1 MSDFIIHVTIMA
13 GLYALLSLSLNL
25 QAGLGGLM
33 NFGQI
38 ALFGCGA
45 YGAALAFHHDAG
57 MLAGLATGGVAAA
70 LVAWI
75 FASVGRNLQADYWGI
90 VTLALAEVIRIIA
103 TNEDWLTGGAQGI
116 SGIPPLYASLDNSNR
131 QLAIL
136 ATIVGLVAL
145 TWAFSRRLTG
155 GRYGLGLKIMREEP
169 QLAAAL
175 GYDTIALKRQC
186 MIISGLIAAL
196 AGFVF
201 AHYVSFV
208 GPDQIVSSETFL
220 IWAMIVIGGM
230 GNHTGAILGAVLL
243 QFTFAFI
250 PFVKDLTGM
259 PTEFVAATRLFLT
272 GGGLIAFIVWRQS
285 GLLPERIGGT
295 HRA

>member
-25 QAGLGGLM
+25 QAGFGGLM

-45 YGAALAFHHDAG
+45 YGAALAFHYDLG
-57 MLAGLATGGVAAA
+57 MVVGFVTGTLAAA

-75 FASVGRNLQADYWGI
+75 FASIGRNLQADYWGI
-90 VTLALAEVIRIIA
+90 VTLALAEVIRIVA

-116 SGIPPLYASLDNSNR
+116 SGIRPLYVSLGNDTR

-136 ATIVGLVAL
+136 ATVLALVVLA
-145 TWAFSRRLTG
+145 WGFSRHLTG
-155 GRYGLGLKIMREEP
+155 GHYGLGLKIMREEP
-169 QLAAAL
+169 QLAASL

-186 MIISGLIAAL
+186 MMISALIAA
-196 AGFVF
+196 ASGFVF

-230 GNHTGAILGAVLL
+230 GNHAGAVLGAFLL

-259 PTEFVAATRLFLT
+259 PTEFVAASRLLLT
-272 GGGLIAFIVWRQS
+272 GGGLIAFILWRQS
-285 GLLPERIGGT
+285 GLLPERIGGVS
-295 HRA
+295 RA